1 MVDQDDG
8 ASLGEAQSRPPTLDD
23 VLKICGALNRAGA
36 KYVVVGGMAVI
47 QLGFVRATEDIDLLV
62 DSSHENLGRL
72 KRGLSVLQDNA
83 VREVDEGDLDRYVVI
98 RVADE
103 VVVDLMKTA
112 CGVDYEAAVGEI
124 ETVPIEG
131 VDIPFASARLLWRLK
146 QTVRAKDEV
155 DRAFLRGVL
164 SEQDRELLS
173 SESHRGHRALSRRA
187 RGLIGLI
194 GLLAL
199 VALLVAILVRL
210 R

>member
-8 ASLGEAQSRPPTLDD
+8 APLADAQSRPPTVEDL
-23 VLKICGALNRAGA
+23 LKICAALNRAGA

-62 DSSHENLGRL
+62 DSSDENLERL
-72 KRGLSVLQDNA
+72 KHGLSVLPDNA
-83 VREVDEGDLDRYVVI
+83 VRDVAPGDLDRYVVI

-112 CGVDYEAAVGEI
+112 CGIDYRAAAAQI
-124 ETVPIEG
+124 ETVRIED
-131 VDIPFASARLLWRLK
+131 VEIPFASARLLWQLK

-155 DRAFLRGVL
+155 DRLFLR
-164 SEQDRELLS
+164 SLLS
-173 SESHRGHRALSRRA
+173 DDERQLESTPGHRARSLITA
-187 RGLIGLI
+187 RSGRLKVILALLLCAAV
-194 GLLAL
+194 LLAI
-199 VALLVAILVRL
+199 LLRS